1 MTIFQWEPLEQEE
14 SRMKRLGWM
23 FGVVVVLA
31 LSLVLSIPDA
41 SAQTKL
47 TVTVRGQFT
56 PGTNDLFKQQVQD
69 WAKAKGVAAEVE
81 FVSLD
86 DLIAKSASAAET
98 GVGPDI
104 IYFPISGPNLFA
116 EKLVDMDDI
125 ADELG
130 SKLGGWVDVAKQVSV
145 VGGHWKAAPHYGS
158 FHALVYRKDLITE
171 IVNEKVP
178 DTWDDVLRIGKK
190 LRPMGHPA
198 GFPLGHATGDANNF
212 VYSVLW
218 AYGAKEVEKDGKTI
232 ALNSPET
239 RKALEFIAKLY
250 KEAMPAGV
258 LGWDDSSN
266 NRMYL
271 AGVLSMT
278 GNTGSIYWAT
288 TAQAPALRPNT
299 SHVVYPKGPVARAQY
314 AEMYEFGVF
323 KYSKNLDLAKD
334 LIRYLMAPEQYGK
347 WLESGEGN
355 MSPLLGTY
363 AALPMWT
370 KDPNLKAFAEASKY
384 VRAIGW
390 PGPVTRAAAE
400 VNAKFILVDMAA
412 KAARGMP
419 VQKVIDEAVAE
430 MKQIYSRR

>member
-1 MTIFQWEPLEQEE
+1 
-14 SRMKRLGWM
+14 MKRLGWM
-23 FGVVVVLA
+23 FGVVVMLA
-31 LSLVLSIPDA
+31 VSFLLVDQPA

-69 WAKAKGVAAEVE
+69 WATSKGVAAEVE

-86 DLIAKSASAAET
+86 DLTAKAASAAET

-116 EKLVDMDDI
+116 EKLIDVDDVAND
-125 ADELG
+125 LG
-130 SKLGGWVDVAKQVSV
+130 AKLGGWVDVAKQVSV
-145 VGGHWKAAPHYGS
+145 IGGHWKAVPHYGA
-158 FHALVYRKDLITE
+158 FHALVYRRDLIKE
-171 IVNEKVP
+171 IANETIP
-178 DTWDDVLRIGKK
+178 DTWEDVLRIGKK
-190 LRPMGHPA
+190 LRPQGHPA

-218 AYGAKEVEKDGKTI
+218 DYGAKEVEKDGKTI

-250 KEAMPAGV
+250 KEAMPPGV

-266 NRMYL
+266 NRMFL

-278 GNTGSIYWAT
+278 GNTGSIYWAST
-288 TAQAPALRPNT
+288 KEAPALRPNIG
-299 SHVVYPKGPVARAQY
+299 HVVYPRGPVARAQY
-314 AEMYEFGVF
+314 AETYEFGVF
-323 KYSKNLDLAKD
+323 KYSKNQDLAKD

-370 KDPNLKAFAEASKY
+370 KDPNLKAYADASKY

-400 VNAKFILVDMAA
+400 VNAKFIIVDMAA
-412 KAARGMP
+412 RVAKGMP
-419 VQKVIDEAVAE
+419 AQKSIDEAVAE
-430 MKQIYSRR
+430 MKKIYSRY

>member
-1 MTIFQWEPLEQEE
+1 
-14 SRMKRLGWM
+14 MKRLCWL
-23 FGVVVVLA
+23 FGVIA
-31 LSLVLSIPDA
+31 ILVLTLAISIPTS

-47 TVTVRGQFT
+47 TITVRGQFT
-56 PGTNDLFKQQVQD
+56 PGTNDLFKQQVAD
-69 WAKAKGVAAEVE
+69 WAKEKGVSAEVE

-86 DLIAKSASAAET
+86 DLTAKAASAAET

-116 EKLVDMDDI
+116 EKLLDMDDV
-125 ADELG
+125 ANELG
-130 SKLGGWVDVAKQVSV
+130 TKLGGWVDVAKQVSI
-145 VGGHWKAAPHYGS
+145 VGSHWKAIPHYGA
-158 FHALVYRKDLITE
+158 FHALVHRKDIIKE
-171 IVNEKVP
+171 IANETIP
-178 DTWDDVLRIGKK
+178 DTWEDVLRVGKK
-190 LRPMGHPA
+190 LRPLGHPV

-250 KEAMPAGV
+250 KEAMPPGV

-266 NRMYL
+266 NRMFL

-288 TAQAPALRPNT
+288 TKEAPALRPNT
-299 SHVVYPKGPVARAQY
+299 GHVPYPKGPVARAQY
-314 AEMYEFGVF
+314 AETYEFGVF
-323 KYSKNLDLAKD
+323 KYSKNPDLAKD

-370 KDPNLKAFAEASKY
+370 KDPNLKAYADVSKY

-400 VNAKFILVDMAA
+400 VNAKFIMVDMAA
-412 KAARGMP
+412 RVAKGMP
-419 VQKVIDEAVAE
+419 VQKSIDEAVAE
-430 MKQIYSRR
+430 MKKIYSRY

>member
-1 MTIFQWEPLEQEE
+1 
-14 SRMKRLGWM
+14 MKRLGWM
-23 FGVVVVLA
+23 FCVVA
-31 LSLVLSIPDA
+31 TLVLTLGAGAPKA
-41 SAQTKL
+41 SAQTRL

-56 PGTNDLFKQQVQD
+56 PTTNDVFKQQVQD
-69 WAKAKGVAAEVE
+69 WAKSKGVSAEVE

-86 DLIAKSASAAET
+86 DLTAKAAAAAET

-104 IYFPISGPNLFA
+104 IYFPVTGPNLFA
-116 EKLVDMDDI
+116 DKLINMDDV
-125 ADELG
+125 ANDLG
-130 SKLGGWVDVAKQVSV
+130 AKLGGWVDVAKQVCI
-145 VGGHWKAAPHYGS
+145 VGGHWKAVPHYGS
-158 FHALVYRKDLITE
+158 FHALVYRKDLIK
-171 IVNEKVP
+171 KVGETPP
-178 DTWDDVLRIGKK
+178 DTWEDVLRIGKK
-190 LRPMGHPA
+190 LQAEGHPV

-218 AYGAKEVEKDGKTI
+218 SYGAKEVEKNGKTI

-239 RKALEFIAKLY
+239 REALEFIAKLY
-250 KEAMPAGV
+250 KEMPPAV

-271 AGVLSMT
+271 AGAISMT

-288 TAQAPALRPNT
+288 TKDAPALRPVT
-299 SHVVYPKGPVARAQY
+299 GHVVYPRGPVARAQY

-323 KYSKNLDLAKD
+323 KYSKNQGLAKD

-355 MSPLLGTY
+355 MSPILGAY
-363 AALPMWT
+363 VGLPMWT
-370 KDPNLKAFAEASKY
+370 KDPNLKAYAEVSQY

-412 KAARGMP
+412 RVAQGMP
-419 VQKVIDEAVAE
+419 VQESINKAVAE
-430 MKQIYSRR
+430 MKEIYSRQ